1 MPGSTTAW
9 LKGIGRV
16 VAATVGLLAATAP
29 VQAVV
34 GVNPFGVNVRA
45 SGPSTVFLT
54 FQGLDPGEQPAEAF
68 WCGELRPDLMTANP
82 QLQQPVA
89 VQTSNPCAP
98 GTVYGRLPAA
108 LDRSRPSRSG
118 GFANLTDIMTIP
130 ASVARRAFQ
139 DAQDGQHSAFF
150 YVRRFTGPGGDRWVV
165 VTCRMGGGGA
175 RTPLALHEVRLGFD
189 GEAGQ
194 ATVLTLAH
202 GDALPAWSALL
213 RYNGSGV
220 LRGRWELAR
229 PGDPAPDDE
238 DLLTAA
244 TLPVERRV
252 LQRRWQLIERFE
264 VFLPPTGEL
273 RLPGP
278 DPSRVP
284 TTLDGPHLLLLR
296 IEASDDKEAA
306 SNTGGGRIVAAGGVA
321 AFPLPVLRYHVGAAG
336 ARDAAAGDAAM
347 SLLLPAAGAEAALDG
362 LELAWVEPAAAAL
375 LRVEIEVDRQPV
387 WAAYVLPAA
396 GRYQPPPWALQGR
409 QGQTLRWRVL
419 ALDDEGRSRAISEW
433 RALLLR

>member
-1 MPGSTTAW
+1 MPAFPSAW
-9 LKGIGRV
+9 LPAIRGV
-16 VAATVGLLAATAP
+16 TALAAGLLAASLPAL
-29 VQAVV
+29 AVV

-54 FQGLDPGEQPAEAF
+54 FQALDAGEQPAEAF
-68 WCGELRPDLMTANP
+68 WCGELRPDLMAANP

-89 VQTSNPCAP
+89 VQTSNPCVP
-98 GTVYGRLPAA
+98 GSVYGRLPAA
-108 LDRSRPSRSG
+108 LDRARRSSSG
-118 GFANLTDIMTIP
+118 GIANLTDIMTIP

-139 DAQDGQHSAFF
+139 DAQAGQHSAFF
-150 YVRRFTGPGGDRWVV
+150 YVRRFTGPAGDRWVV

-189 GEAGQ
+189 DEAGR
-194 ATVLTLAH
+194 ATVLTLAR
-202 GDALPAWSALL
+202 GDTLPAWSALL
-213 RYNGSGV
+213 RYNGSGL
-220 LRGRWELAR
+220 LRGRWELAQ

-238 DLLTAA
+238 DLVTAA

-273 RLPGP
+273 RLAGP

-284 TTLDGPHLLLLR
+284 TALDGPHLLLLR

-306 SNTGGGRIVAAGGVA
+306 SNTGGGRIAAAGGVA
-321 AFPLPVLRYHVGAAG
+321 SFPLPVLRYHVGAAG
-336 ARDAAAGDAAM
+336 ARDTLADATGLT
-347 SLLLPAAGAEAALDG
+347 LLSPAPGAEAALDG
-362 LELAWVEPAAAAL
+362 LELAWVEPAIAAL
-375 LRVEIEVDRQPV
+375 LRVEIEADRQPV
-387 WAAYVLPAA
+387 WTAYVAPAA

-419 ALDDEGRSRAISEW
+419 ALDEQGRTRAVSDW
-433 RALLLR
+433 RALALR